1 MKKTFLLCFISFYFN
16 HLAAQIF
23 VDGKPLS
30 ELFQGKYITVCPDWK
45 GGSNYLACIDYGQE
59 KIRRTGRNQAVIS
72 DEKGEDKI
80 FNSKT
85 GIMNFMYENGF
96 DVFHLS
102 DSTTCIIYCRKE

>member
-1 MKKTFLLCFISFYFN
+1 MKRTFLLCIVSFYFN

-23 VDGKPLS
+23 VEGKPLS
-30 ELFQGKYITVCPDWK
+30 EIFQGKYITVCPDREEISK
-45 GGSNYLACIDYGQE
+45 YLACIDYGQE
-59 KIRRTGRNQAVIS
+59 TIRRPGRNQAVIS

-85 GIMNFMYENGF
+85 GIMNFLYENGF

-102 DSTTCIIYCRKE
+102 DSTTCIIYYRKE